1 MFLGKSLCFGQPW
14 LERRLGQYGVRLG
27 AFGVMTLSCGASMRS
42 LSFAGL
48 QYAELLISGQSLGMA
63 VWGPVWG
70 GGEWTPS
77 AYSLSHLGSA
87 GVGVY
92 SLTAV

>member
-1 MFLGKSLCFGQPW
+1 MWSGHEDP
-14 LERRLGQYGVRLG
+14 V
-27 AFGVMTLSCGASMRS
+27 S

-77 AYSLSHLGSA
+77 AYSLSHPGSA